1 MRKSILLGSAAAL
14 LFSVSSMAENIHFPE
29 EFVPLQVGERIIES
43 SIFSRVDDIELA
55 PGSYKLK
62 LKYTD
67 LYDLGYDDHEV
78 VESEPFWVNVTIEAG
93 KDYILEFNRA
103 KNAVAAK
110 VFAQS
115 PQVSLKAK
123 GSALAAP
130 LSVISNAQLTNAV
143 PVQQVS
149 NATAMATSASE
160 AIKPVAPINGK
171 GMPSAAAMLDFW
183 WQQATPAQQ
192 QAFLE
197 KVTK

>member
-103 KNAVAAK
+103 KNAVAGK

-160 AIKPVAPINGK
+160 TIKPVAPINGK